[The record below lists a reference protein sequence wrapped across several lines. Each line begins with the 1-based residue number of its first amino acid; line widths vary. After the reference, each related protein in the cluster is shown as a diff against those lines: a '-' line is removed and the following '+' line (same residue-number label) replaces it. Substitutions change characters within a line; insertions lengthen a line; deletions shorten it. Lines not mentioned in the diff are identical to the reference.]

1 MNRSLKQKLV
11 WVGSLTAAA
20 LACLL
25 SFSSGYNLGFKHG
38 WNDLKRVMRTIPAA
52 DEQPQL
58 GSVNIRTVFP
68 DSDQRM
74 K

>member
-1 MNRSLKQKLV
+1 
-11 WVGSLTAAA
+11 
-20 LACLL
+20 
-25 SFSSGYNLGFKHG
+25 
-38 WNDLKRVMRTIPAA
+38 LKRVMRTIQAA